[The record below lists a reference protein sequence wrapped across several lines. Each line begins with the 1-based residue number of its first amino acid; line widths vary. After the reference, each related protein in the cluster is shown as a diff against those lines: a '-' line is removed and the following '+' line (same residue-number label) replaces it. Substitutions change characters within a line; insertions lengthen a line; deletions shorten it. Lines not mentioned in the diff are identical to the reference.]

1 MSKAEGPAIGID
13 LGTTYSCVG
22 VWQHDRCVRVARAM
36 GWWMGR
42 FSPPRRRSRWKMMMG
57 MAARETMDARWS
69 AVMRRGTRAR
79 ERVVFFVCVVRS
91 VVRRG
96 GGTGRGRVA
105 TRARRFGGDRARSH
119 ASRPSA
125 GNAMMG
131 TMTRAMDDD
140 EDDED

>member
-1 MSKAEGPAIGID
+1 
-13 LGTTYSCVG
+13 
-22 VWQHDRCVRVARAM
+22 
-36 GWWMGR
+36 MGR

-105 TRARRFGGDRARSH
+105 TRAAFRRRPREIS
-119 ASRPSA
+119 SRPSA

>member
-1 MSKAEGPAIGID
+1 
-13 LGTTYSCVG
+13 
-22 VWQHDRCVRVARAM
+22 
-36 GWWMGR
+36 
-42 FSPPRRRSRWKMMMG
+42 MMG

-96 GGTGRGRVA
+96 GGDGSRSSRDA
-105 TRARRFGGDRARSH
+105 RARFGGDRARSH